1 MTTLQS
7 PAATSSSPDK
17 PWRTQRPGRLLFLS
31 SCPEPW
37 GGSEELW
44 AGAARRLV
52 LAGHSVSVCK
62 TLVESDHPRIVELRA
77 AGIAVQDYDD
87 YRVSGRKHYINRVLP
102 YRFQFLPESKPDMR
116 RAVCIEQLGRGRF
129 EMAVISQ
136 GENFDGLN
144 FVEICRQ
151 IGLPY
156 VLICQKASDL
166 NWPPDVIRTTLQR
179 AYADARQ
186 IYFVSEHNRL
196 LTQQQVGQ
204 ELAHSEVVRNPFLT
218 HVPAALDWP
227 PPVDGRFRLACVGRL
242 FVAEKGQDML
252 MRVLA
257 TDRWRQRDLEL
268 NLYGKGVH
276 REALESMAQQLA
288 LTKVRFRGFT
298 GDITDIWREHHALV
312 LPSRAEGLPLVLVE
326 AMLCGRIGIVTR
338 VGGNA
343 EVVDD
348 GETGFVAR
356 GMDDASLDEVLERA
370 WNLRDQWEAMGRK
383 AAERIR
389 ERVPADPCGLF
400 ATKLEAVF
408 QRTRGGHAA

>member
-1 MTTLQS
+1 
-7 PAATSSSPDK
+7 
-17 PWRTQRPGRLLFLS
+17 
-31 SCPEPW
+31 
-37 GGSEELW
+37 
-44 AGAARRLV
+44 
-52 LAGHSVSVCK
+52 
-62 TLVESDHPRIVELRA
+62 
-77 AGIAVQDYDD
+77 
-87 YRVSGRKHYINRVLP
+87 
-102 YRFQFLPESKPDMR
+102 
-116 RAVCIEQLGRGRF
+116 
-129 EMAVISQ
+129 MAVISQ

-144 FVEICRQ
+144 FAEICLE

-166 NWPPDVIRTTLQR
+166 IWPPDIIRESLRR
-179 AYADARQ
+179 AYTQAQQ
-186 IYFVSEHNRL
+186 IYFVAEHNRL
-196 LTQQQVGQ
+196 LTQRQVGL
-204 ELAHSEVVRNPFLT
+204 EIAHSEVVRNPFLT
-218 HVPAALDWP
+218 HVPAALPWP
-227 PPVDGRFRLACVGRL
+227 PPTEGRFRVACVGRL

-257 TDRWRQRDLEL
+257 TERWRQRALEL
-268 NLYGKGVH
+268 DLYGKGPH

-288 LTKVRFRGFT
+288 LKNVRFRGFT
-298 GDITDIWREHHALV
+298 RDITEIWREHHALV

-356 GMDDASLDEVLERA
+356 GMDDASLDEVMERA
-370 WNLRDQWEAMGRK
+370 WKLRDQWEEMGRK

-408 QRTRGGHAA
+408 QRARGGHAA